1 MLEDTKITVASRED
15 SDKIIN
21 MLKESARWMKENGIN
36 QWGYLLNGGDDEE
49 ILEGIL
55 NEETYMVQKSGELI
69 TTFTLSERQSEW
81 DRHIFGEDKPR
92 NSIYLQRLAVVPKYM
107 GKGIGKEII
116 NWIEENC
123 SFDKEYLLL
132 DCVAS
137 NERLNRFYIEN
148 GFEYLGET
156 DRHSKYQKKLNS
168 KQYYLRPDGVFF
180 RFFPYT
186 SLLSLKK
193 Q

>member
-81 DRHIFGEDKPR
+81 DRHIFGEDMPR
-92 NSIYLQRLAVVPKYM
+92 NSIYLHRLAVVPKYM

-123 SFDKEYLLL
+123 SIDKEYLLL

-148 GFEYLGET
+148 GFDYLGET
-156 DRHSKYQKKLNS
+156 ERHSKYQKKLNS
-168 KQYYLRPDGVFF
+168 K
-180 RFFPYT
+180 
-186 SLLSLKK
+186 
-193 Q
+193 

>member
-15 SDKIIN
+15 SDNIIN

-81 DRHIFGEDKPR
+81 DRHIFGEDTPR
-92 NSIYLQRLAVVPKYM
+92 SSIYLHRLAVVPKSFLHR
-107 GKGIGKEII
+107 K
-116 NWIEENC
+116 WI
-123 SFDKEYLLL
+123 
-132 DCVAS
+132 
-137 NERLNRFYIEN
+137 
-148 GFEYLGET
+148 
-156 DRHSKYQKKLNS
+156 
-168 KQYYLRPDGVFF
+168 
-180 RFFPYT
+180 
-186 SLLSLKK
+186 
-193 Q
+193 